1 MNTLN
6 ITLIG
11 YGNVGATFAQHL
23 LMHSKQRILL
33 NIIEPA
39 NKRNGALLDTLHFI
53 GLTNHTIVS
62 NDMEAF
68 ENADYV
74 FHTAGIGKKITS
86 SRMALATENTKL
98 TEQIFSTVHFQKK
111 PIIIV
116 TTNPVDIITQKCI
129 ALIGK
134 QANIVLGTGTLLDT
148 LRLQYILSQQSNTNY
163 ADCKALVLGEHGET
177 AVPIFSMCKIKDK
190 PYSNTTNN
198 NIDLTQEVLNAA
210 KKVKETQSATF
221 YAISACMYH
230 LFCAFESTEETIV
243 PVSVPL
249 NDAYKKRLNINKDL
263 CMSLPVIIAN
273 KQLIVIDDFLLT
285 DDEITSLKKAASF
298 IASNI

>member
-23 LMHSKQRILL
+23 LMHTKQRITL

-39 NKRNGALLDTLHFI
+39 DKRNGALLDTLHFI

-62 NDMEAF
+62 NDKEAF

-98 TEQIFSTVHFQKK
+98 TEQIFSTVHFKKK
-111 PIIIV
+111 PIVIV

-129 ALIGK
+129 DLIGK
-134 QANIVLGTGTLLDT
+134 QTNTVLGTGTLLDT

-190 PYSNTTNN
+190 PYSNTANN
-198 NIDLTQEVLNAA
+198 VNLTEEVLNAA
-210 KKVKETQSATF
+210 KKVKETQSATY
-221 YAISACMYH
+221 YAISACMYY

-243 PVSVPL
+243 PVSIPL
-249 NDAYKKRLNINKDL
+249 NSSYKKRLNINKDL
-263 CMSLPVIIAN
+263 CMSLPVKIAN
-273 KQLIVIDDFLLT
+273 KQLTVINDFLLT
-285 DDEITSLKKAASF
+285 DDEITNLKKSASY